1 MSHNSGL
8 IEAPVSVDDVADC
21 LGMSRS
27 STLADLCKSANIN
40 MWAKCKPVSYAKAF
54 DITDA
59 EKKTINYGL
68 TVPTTNY
75 TILSGDKIKE
85 VASSNWGYTKP
96 SGGSNSPFRLG
107 DFKNYYHNAGPL
119 IQVNY
124 PLAGYSHSLANSRYF
139 ELYFSLDPE
148 DSTYTIQAYDL
159 NQGTIN
165 LKEYKFAV
173 AVYSANGSLKGVYL
187 SDPIL
192 DSNGNIQGDVIT
204 IDVDG
209 WSTSTY
215 SMYACMVKQGSGV
228 TTYIPLPKV
237 GDYNPTKMLL
247 YIDASAG
254 LEVVDNSSN
263 TSFAPQYGSTYY
275 NYNAVMDEG
284 TPQYAMSNYDGTLL
298 VHIKVKNKSA
308 SRKTYYRENFV
319 MVLPKNDV
327 PDSMFTSE
335 PNGSGGVKSVTFNGG
350 ETKDLW
356 FEYSGFLYNV
366 TSTDKYN
373 TVEIEM
379 QVSGPELFNGS
390 LYYHRGVPGWTK
402 I

>member
-1 MSHNSGL
+1 MSYSSGL
-8 IEAPVSVDDVADC
+8 IQAPVSIDDV
-21 LGMSRS
+21 
-27 STLADLCKSANIN
+27 KSALGVSSNDLATLCTSSNIN

-59 EKKTINYGL
+59 EKKTVNYGL
-68 TVPTTNY
+68 TVPTT
-75 TILSGDKIKE
+75 TDTVLSGAKIKSI
-85 VASSNWGYTKP
+85 AASNWGYTKP
-96 SGGSNSPFRLG
+96 SGGSSSPYRLG

-124 PLAGYSHSLANSRYF
+124 PMAGFSHSLAVSRYF
-139 ELYFSLDPE
+139 KLYLSLDPE

-165 LKEYKFAV
+165 LKEYKFA
-173 AVYSANGSLKGVYL
+173 AVVYAANGSQKGVYL
-187 SDPIL
+187 SDTIL
-192 DSNGNIQGDVIT
+192 DSSGNIQGDVIT

-209 WSTSTY
+209 WSTSKYTLY
-215 SMYACMVKQGSGV
+215 LCMIKQGSGI

-237 GDYNPTKMLL
+237 GDYNPTEMYL
-247 YIDASAG
+247 YIDATAG
-254 LEVVDNSSN
+254 LEIVNNSAN
-263 TSFAPQYGSTYY
+263 TTFAPQFGGQYY
-275 NYNAVMDEG
+275 SYNAVMDEG

-298 VHIKVKNKSA
+298 VHIKVKNKSTG
-308 SRKTYYRENFV
+308 SKTYYRENFV
-319 MVLPKNDV
+319 MVYPKNDV

-335 PNGSGGVKSVTFNGG
+335 PTGSGGVKSVTFNGG

-356 FEYSGFLYNV
+356 FEYSGFLYGI
-366 TSTDKYN
+366 TSTDKNN

-379 QVSGPELFNGS
+379 QVNGLELFNGS

>member
-1 MSHNSGL
+1 MALANGK
-8 IEAPVSVDDVADC
+8 ITAPVSVDDVKSV
-21 LGMSRS
+21 LGES
-27 STLADLCKSANIN
+27 SNDLATLCKSAKIN

-59 EKKTINYGL
+59 EKKSINYGL
-68 TVPTTNY
+68 TVPTTTY

-85 VASSNWGYTKP
+85 VAASNWGYTKP

-107 DFKNYYHNAGPL
+107 DFKDYYHNAGPF

-124 PLAGYSHSLANSRYF
+124 PPGGYNHSLANSRYF
-139 ELYFSLDPE
+139 KLNISLDPE

-165 LKEYKFAV
+165 LKEYKFAAV
-173 AVYSANGSLKGVYL
+173 VYSANGSQKGVYL
-187 SDPIL
+187 SDTIL

-209 WSTSTY
+209 WSTQAY
-215 SMYACMVKQGSGV
+215 SIYMCMVKQGSGN
-228 TTYIPLPKV
+228 TYIPLPKI
-237 GDYNPTKMLL
+237 GDYNPTKMNL
-247 YIDASAG
+247 YIDSSAG
-254 LEVVDNSSN
+254 LEIINNLIN
-263 TSFAPQYGSTYY
+263 TTFAPLFGGIYQ
-275 NYNAVMDEG
+275 NYNAVMEEG
-284 TPQYAMSNYDGTLL
+284 TPEYAMSNYDGTLL
-298 VHIKVKNKSA
+298 VHIKVKNKST
-308 SRKTYYRENFV
+308 SNKTYYRNNFI
-319 MVLPKNDV
+319 MVYPKRAN

-335 PNGSGGVKSVTFNGG
+335 PTGSGGVNSVTFSGG

-356 FEYSGFLYNV
+356 FEYSGLLYGI

-373 TVEIEM
+373 TVEIGMELN
-379 QVSGPELFNGS
+379 GAELFGGS
-390 LYYHRGVPGWTK
+390 LYYHRGAPGWTK